1 LTILKALCK
10 IILIYILERQWN
22 RKIRKFSGGKKVK
35 SLLQELWKVIEDILK
50 VLDLGDGAASIYAKE
65 ADETEMVRKY
75 FEDEG
80 CLKK

>member
-1 LTILKALCK
+1 M
-10 IILIYILERQWN
+10 ERQWN